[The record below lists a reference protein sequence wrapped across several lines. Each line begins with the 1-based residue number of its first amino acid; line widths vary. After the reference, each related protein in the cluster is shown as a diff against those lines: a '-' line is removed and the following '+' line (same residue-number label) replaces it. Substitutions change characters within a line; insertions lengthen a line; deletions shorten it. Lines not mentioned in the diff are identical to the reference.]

1 MHARIMHPGNVI
13 IAVSG
18 DFDPTAMLATLERA
32 FAGWPKGEPVPDPPA
47 PTAEMAPG
55 VRYVQKDIPQGRVS
69 IGLRTL
75 ERDDPDYIAMIVMN
89 DILGGGGFSSRIMQ
103 SVRSNEGLAYSA
115 GSRLEPNPWYAGMFQ
130 ASFQSKSP
138 TVVRAIKLIDDEFR
152 RIRSEPVGEA
162 ELATSKASFIETF
175 PGNFA
180 SKDQMLQIFVG
191 DEWTGRPD
199 GYWETFREKV
209 QAVTPADITRVANK
223 YLDPSRM
230 AVLVVGNW
238 ADIYGNAG
246 ENANELFPADRP
258 ATELPLKDPLTL
270 KPMAGSGG

>member
-1 MHARIMHPGNVI
+1 
-13 IAVSG
+13 
-18 DFDPTAMLATLERA
+18 
-32 FAGWPKGEPVPDPPA
+32 
-47 PTAEMAPG
+47 
-55 VRYVQKDIPQGRVS
+55 
-69 IGLRTL
+69 
-75 ERDDPDYIAMIVMN
+75 
-89 DILGGGGFSSRIMQ
+89 
-103 SVRSNEGLAYSA
+103 
-115 GSRLEPNPWYAGMFQ
+115 
-130 ASFQSKSP
+130 
-138 TVVRAIKLIDDEFR
+138 
-152 RIRSEPVGEA
+152 
-162 ELATSKASFIETF
+162 
-175 PGNFA
+175 
-180 SKDQMLQIFVG
+180 MLQIFVG
-191 DEWTGRPD
+191 DEWTGRPE